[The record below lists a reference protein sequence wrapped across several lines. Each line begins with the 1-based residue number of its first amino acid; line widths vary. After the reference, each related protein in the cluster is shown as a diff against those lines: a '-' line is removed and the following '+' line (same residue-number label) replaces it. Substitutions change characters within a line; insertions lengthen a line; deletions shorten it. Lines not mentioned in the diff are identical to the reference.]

1 MFRAKLFALLEIIET
16 WLQGNGSHLHQRYA
30 RYPIGRGTYGWPRI
44 VDAGE
49 GATVSIGAFCSIAKG
64 VKIMLGGEHH
74 TEWVTTYPFSVL
86 WPAARPIAGHPK
98 TKGDV
103 IIGNDVWLGEDALI
117 LSGVQIGDGAVVA
130 ARSVVVKNVE
140 PYTIVGG
147 NPARVIR
154 KRFSDDIITHLLA
167 AAWWDWP
174 IDEIER
180 ALPLLLS
187 PNLDAFLSYCATRSS
202 AQPTTA

>member
-1 MFRAKLFALLEIIET
+1 MLRAKLFALLEIIET
-16 WLQGNGSHLHQRYA
+16 WLLGNGSFLRQRYS
-30 RYPIGRGTYGWPRI
+30 RYPIGHGTYGWPRVI
-44 VDAGE
+44 DAGE
-49 GATVSIGAFCSIAKG
+49 GATVRIGAFCSIAKG

-74 TEWVTTYPFSVL
+74 TEWVTTFPFSVL
-86 WPAARPIAGHPK
+86 WPAARHIGGHPQ

-117 LSGVQIGDGAVVA
+117 LSGVQIGHGAVVA
-130 ARSVVVKNVE
+130 ARSVVTKNVE

-154 KRFSDDIITHLLA
+154 RRFSDDVIARLLA
-167 AAWWDWP
+167 SAWWEWP
-174 IDEIER
+174 ADEIER

-187 PNLDAFLSYCATRSS
+187 ADINAFLRYCDTRPSVR
-202 AQPTTA
+202 